1 MSQTQG
7 KRAELWFKEFL
18 RTYYIHNKQDFPLE
32 DTVKLLD
39 AQLQFKFNWARRF
52 LKKQFSTANEWI
64 DSILLHNRR
73 ITAEPYEK
81 ARLTDVLLDKTLAT
95 DAIAVV
101 KDNQGKEHRIAVD
114 VTANPHKEQEKLNA
128 IRGKKDVRDPPGF
141 NQNAN
146 FSVVRQ
152 KLGITKHLVL
162 VINPD
167 NPPDPERLLNQ
178 IYAFANQPAI
188 TGSIDAWKPDAQRPQ
203 MAATQTPQ
211 QLWQKYSQEAPINS
225 DLQRQIAIAEAV
237 MRDGLAAKLPAI
249 LACDPFTQ
257 KIRREQGEQKA
268 RQHIQVIVRAVS
280 TKLNAAKQPQRSQQ
294 KEKGKGKENER

>member
-52 LKKQFSTANEWI
+52 LDKEFSTANEWI

-95 DAIAVV
+95 DAITVV
-101 KDNQGKEHRIAVD
+101 NDNQGKEQRIAVD
-114 VTANPHKEQEKLNA
+114 VTANPYKEQEKLSA

-146 FSVVRQ
+146 FSIVRQ
-152 KLGITKHLVL
+152 KLGITKHLVV

-167 NPPDPERLLNQ
+167 NPPDPERLLNE
-178 IYAFANQPAI
+178 IYAFANQSAK
-188 TGSIDAWKPDAQRPQ
+188 TGSIDAWKPDAQRTQ
-203 MAATQTPQ
+203 MAASQTPQ
-211 QLWQKYSQEAPINS
+211 QLWQKYSQEAPSNS
-225 DLQRQIAIAEAV
+225 DLQRQVAISEAA
-237 MRDGLAAKLPAI
+237 MRDGLAAKLPDI
-249 LACDPFTQ
+249 LAHDPFTQ
-257 KIRREQGEQKA
+257 KIRREQGGQKA

-280 TKLNAAKQPQRSQQ
+280 TKLDASKQARRSSQ
-294 KEKGKGKENER
+294 KGRDKDKEAER